1 MLYQQIINCGPIQ
14 HGMVSSH
21 LPLVIRFTTVC
32 ENVDCVI
39 SDVIVKH
46 CGITFSHID
55 IFGKPKVCF
64 ITVFCIAVV

>member
-1 MLYQQIINCGPIQ
+1 MSIFPFLLVPCHLCFFFLLYQQIINYGPIQ

-32 ENVDCVI
+32 ENVDCVV

-46 CGITFSHID
+46 CGITF
-55 IFGKPKVCF
+55 F
-64 ITVFCIAVV
+64 TY